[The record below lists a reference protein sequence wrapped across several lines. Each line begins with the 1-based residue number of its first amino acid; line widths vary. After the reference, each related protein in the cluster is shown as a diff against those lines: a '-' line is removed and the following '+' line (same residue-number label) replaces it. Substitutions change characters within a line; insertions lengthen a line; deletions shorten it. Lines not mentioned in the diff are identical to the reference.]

1 MKGEHS
7 LLPKVPIVFRV
18 ALIRRRLCIVIQ
30 VAVYFLPGRE
40 HLSTIGSSRVVS
52 GSCAAQLIISGPLC
66 PRR

>member
-7 LLPKVPIVFRV
+7 LLPKVPIVFLV

-30 VAVYFLPGRE
+30 VVVYFLPGRE
-40 HLSTIGSSRVVS
+40 HLSTIGSRCAVN